1 MVERR
6 ISREPDRTLR
16 RFWTMLAHH
25 QGGLLNV
32 AQLGRNM
39 GVGAKTAQSYID
51 LLCAAA
57 GWCTTCWT

>member
-1 MVERR
+1 
-6 ISREPDRTLR
+6 
-16 RFWTMLAHH
+16 MLAHH